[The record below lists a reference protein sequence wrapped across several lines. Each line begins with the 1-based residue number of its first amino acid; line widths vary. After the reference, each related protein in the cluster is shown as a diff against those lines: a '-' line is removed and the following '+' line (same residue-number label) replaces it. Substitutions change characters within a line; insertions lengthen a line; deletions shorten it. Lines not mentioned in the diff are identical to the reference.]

1 MSFAFGIVLS
11 LFVAGTATWA
21 VAGHRLA
28 TLPGVARVLDY
39 VDGGYNL
46 PSERAVDELVAI
58 AESRREHGLRDR
70 DEVMPNGQTFAEY
83 VESSRVPALF
93 SDAEIDAPRLGCR
106 EQHDADAARNGW
118 GPP

>member
-11 LFVAGTATWA
+11 LFVAGTA
-21 VAGHRLA
+21 
-28 TLPGVARVLDY
+28 
-39 VDGGYNL
+39 
-46 PSERAVDELVAI
+46 I
-58 AESRREHGLRDR
+58 AESRREHGLHDR